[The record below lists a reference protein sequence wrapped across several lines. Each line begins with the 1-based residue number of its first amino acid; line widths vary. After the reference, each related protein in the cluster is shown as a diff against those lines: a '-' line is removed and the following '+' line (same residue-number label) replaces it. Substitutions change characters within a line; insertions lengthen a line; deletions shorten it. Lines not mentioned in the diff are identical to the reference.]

1 MRPLL
6 VLGFVSV
13 SACGPGFASSRFEA
27 SIEEWTIDGNL
38 DDRVPTYVETG
49 GSPGGHICITDA
61 NNPAD
66 TVYFVAPPRYLG
78 NVERQVY
85 GARLTFD
92 MKTSGQFMLLKG
104 RDVLLNGSGLSAVL
118 NLRDPPSLDWT
129 PFSVRIDANNSG
141 WLDDTPENRGQ
152 PASEE
157 LLRAILRNLNSLR
170 IRAEYLMSS
179 RSTTCL
185 DNVAFGTP

>member
-1 MRPLL
+1 VRFL
-6 VLGFVSV
+6 VLLSLLAV

-27 SIEEWTIDGNL
+27 SIEEWSVDGNL
-38 DDRVPTYVETG
+38 DARVPTYVESG

-61 NNPAD
+61 NNPAG

-85 GARLTFD
+85 GARFTFD
-92 MKTSGQFMLLKG
+92 MKTSGQFMTLQG
-104 RDVLLNGSGLSAVL
+104 RDVLLNGSGLAASL
-118 NLRDPPSLDWT
+118 DLRSIPSLDWT

-141 WLDDTPENRGQ
+141 WVDDSSEQRQ

-157 LLRAILRNLNSLR
+157 LLRTILRNLNSVR
-170 IRAEYLMSS
+170 IRAEYLGSA

>member
-1 MRPLL
+1 MRFLVPL
-6 VLGFVSV
+6 VLLCL

-38 DDRVPTYVETG
+38 DDRTPTYVETG

-61 NNPAD
+61 NNPAG

-85 GARLTFD
+85 GARFTFD
-92 MKTSGQFMLLKG
+92 MKTSGQFMTLQG
-104 RDVLLNGSGLSAVL
+104 RDVLLNGSGLSASL
-118 NLRDPPSLDWT
+118 DLRAIPSLDWT

-141 WLDDTPENRGQ
+141 WVDDSPENRGQ

-157 LLRAILRNLNSLR
+157 LLRTILRNLNSVR